1 MNPSPSSASRI
12 RSGGTPPIVADVVVI
27 GGGVNGLSTAYQLAK
42 RRAGRVVVL
51 EKGEIGSGATG
62 KSGALVRQHYTNVPE
77 ALLTLHSIGMFNR
90 WADEIG
96 PGDPRFET
104 TGFLRVVRPEDEPNL
119 RANVD
124 NMRQAG
130 VNTWVVP
137 AEDLEE
143 VEPLLN
149 TEDIS
154 AAAFEPDAGYAD
166 PNATAY
172 AFAQAAAD
180 QGALIYTHTRVT
192 GIEVAGDRVVAVT
205 TDRGR
210 IETRQVLVAAGPWA
224 DALLVPL
231 GIDLG
236 MTPYKSQV
244 VVFRW
249 PMAMDQRRKHRVVID
264 SVHKS
269 WLRPEGESGT
279 LIGIEFSD
287 RKADPDTFS
296 NFPPADYVEA
306 ARSALAARFPV
317 FKDAT
322 MRGGWTGVYMMSADS
337 HPIIGAWP
345 AVQGLYL
352 MTGDSGSSFKTAPA
366 TGVCLTELMLD
377 GESKLVDLMPFR
389 PTRFAEGQP
398 WVDEHG
404 YGDPSTELSISR

>member
-1 MNPSPSSASRI
+1 MSPSPSSTSRI
-12 RSGGTPPIVADVVVI
+12 RPGGTPPIVADVVVI
-27 GGGVNGLSTAYQLAK
+27 GGGVNGLSTAFQLAK
-42 RRAGRVVVL
+42 RKAGRVVVL

-77 ALLTLHSIGMFNR
+77 ALLTLRSIEMFTR

-124 NMRQAG
+124 RMREAG
-130 VNTWVVP
+130 VNTWVIP
-137 AEDLEE
+137 AEDLDE

-166 PNATAY
+166 PNATAF
-172 AFAQAAAD
+172 AFAGAAAD
-180 QGALIYTHTRVT
+180 QGALTYTGTRAT
-192 GIEVAGDRVVAVT
+192 GIEVAGDRVVAVVT
-205 TDRGR
+205 ERGR

-224 DALLVPL
+224 DTLLLPL

-244 VVFRW
+244 VIFRW
-249 PMAMDQRRKHRVVID
+249 PMAIDQRRKHRVVID
-264 SVHKS
+264 SVYNS
-269 WLRPEGESGT
+269 WLRPEGESST
-279 LIGIEFSD
+279 LIGVEFAD
-287 RKADPDTFS
+287 RRADPND
-296 NFPPADYVEA
+296 FPSFPTTAYVEA
-306 ARSALAARFPV
+306 ARDALANRFPI
-317 FKDAT
+317 FKSAT
-322 MRGGWTGVYMMSADS
+322 MRGGWTGVYMMSADA

-345 AVQGLYL
+345 AIEGLYL

-366 TGVCLTELMLD
+366 TGICLTELMLD
-377 GESKLVDLMPFR
+377 GDSKLVDLTPFR

-398 WVDEHG
+398 WVDELR
-404 YGDPSTELSISR
+404 YGLSSTELSISR

>member
-1 MNPSPSSASRI
+1 MNPSPSSSSRI
-12 RSGGTPPIVADVVVI
+12 RPGGTPPIVADAVVI
-27 GGGVNGLSTAYQLAK
+27 GGGVNGLSAAYQLAR

-77 ALLTLHSIGMFNR
+77 ALLTLHSIGMFTR
-90 WADEIG
+90 WGDEIG

-119 RANVD
+119 RANVEK
-124 NMRQAG
+124 MREAG
-130 VNTWVVP
+130 VNTWVIP

-172 AFAQAAAD
+172 AFAEAAAD
-180 QGALIYTHTRVT
+180 QGALIFTGTRAAGV
-192 GIEVAGDRVVAVT
+192 EVEGDRVVAVSHE
-205 TDRGR
+205 RGR

-224 DALLVPL
+224 DALLRPL

-244 VVFRW
+244 AIFRW
-249 PMAMDQRRKHRVVID
+249 PMSIDQRRKHRVVID
-264 SVHKS
+264 SVHHS
-269 WLRPEGESGT
+269 WLRPEGESST
-279 LIGIEFSD
+279 LIGVEFAD
-287 RKADPDTFS
+287 RKADPDDFPG
-296 NFPPADYVEA
+296 FPPADYVEA
-306 ARSALAARFPV
+306 ARTALAKRFPV
-317 FKDAT
+317 FKRAT

-337 HPIIGAWP
+337 HPVIGAWP
-345 AVQGLYL
+345 AVEGLYL

-366 TGVCLTELMLD
+366 TGVCLAELMLD
-377 GESKLVDLMPFR
+377 GASRLVDLTPFR
-389 PTRFAEGQP
+389 PTRFAEGEP
-398 WVDEHG
+398 WVDEFM
-404 YGDPSTELSISR
+404 YDRPASQLSISR